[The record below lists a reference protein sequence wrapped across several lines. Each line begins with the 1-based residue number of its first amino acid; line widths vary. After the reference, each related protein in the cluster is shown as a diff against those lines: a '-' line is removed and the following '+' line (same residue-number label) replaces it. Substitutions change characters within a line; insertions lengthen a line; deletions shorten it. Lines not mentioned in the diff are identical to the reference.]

1 MPYAANGLLQK
12 LTAAPEIRYK
22 HLFRINKMKNFSIV
36 TISIIFLIVGGCEKS
51 QTPPV
56 VKPAQNSTAAST
68 DTATIVITPG
78 ADAQKKAQE
87 AFILAKPGDV
97 IEFAEGK
104 FEFDGTI
111 SLVGIADVT
120 VRGKG
125 MEKTILNF
133 AKFQDGKGGE
143 GVKVKAD
150 RFTIEDLTIE
160 DTPGD
165 AIKLQDCNG
174 LTMRRIR
181 TWWTNGPSS
190 ENGAYG
196 LYPVLS
202 NNVLIENCV
211 AQCASDAGIYVGQ
224 SKQIIVRNCV
234 TEKNVAGI
242 EIENCIGADVYNNV
256 SKNNAG
262 GILVF
267 SLPGLTI
274 KNGTDC
280 RVFNNTISSNNHVN
294 FAKAGAM
301 VATVPSG
308 TGLMIMAN
316 DRVEASGNT
325 FDGNAGAGC
334 LIVSFLTT
342 QRQFDDAQY
351 DPYPEAVSIKN
362 NVFKNG
368 GSDPQGD
375 QFKMFTDATGQN
387 LPDIVYDG
395 ILDPKKLVDEKL
407 PTELG
412 VSIIDNG
419 DATFVN
425 LDLGTLFA
433 GSQPNMTTDIT
444 EFAHPLPPVKT
455 VTIEGV
461 E

>member
-1 MPYAANGLLQK
+1 
-12 LTAAPEIRYK
+12 
-22 HLFRINKMKNFSIV
+22 
-36 TISIIFLIVGGCEKS
+36 
-51 QTPPV
+51 
-56 VKPAQNSTAAST
+56 
-68 DTATIVITPG
+68 
-78 ADAQKKAQE
+78 
-87 AFILAKPGDV
+87 
-97 IEFAEGK
+97 
-104 FEFDGTI
+104 
-111 SLVGIADVT
+111 
-120 VRGKG
+120 
-125 MEKTILNF
+125 MEQTILNF
-133 AKFQDGKGGE
+133 AKFKDGKGGE
-143 GVKVKAD
+143 GVKVNAD

-224 SKQIIVRNCV
+224 SKQVIVRNCM

-242 EIENCIGADVYNNV
+242 EIENCIGADVHDNV
-256 SKNNAG
+256 SKNNTG

-280 RVFNNTISSNNHVN
+280 RVFNNTITANNHEN
-294 FAKAGAM
+294 FAKEGAM

-316 DRVEASGNT
+316 DRVEAFGNT

-334 LIVSFLTT
+334 LIVSFITT
-342 QRQFDDAQY
+342 QRKFDDPQY
-351 DPYPEAVSIKN
+351 DPYPEAIAVKN
-362 NVFKNG
+362 NTFKNG
-368 GSDPQGD
+368 GTDPQGE

-395 ILDPKKLVDEKL
+395 ILDQTKLVDKKL
-407 PTELG
+407 PADLS

-419 DATFVN
+419 KATFVN
-425 LDLGTLFA
+425 LDLGKLFA
-433 GSQPNMTTDIT
+433 GKQPNMTTDIT

-461 E
+461 K

>member
-1 MPYAANGLLQK
+1 
-12 LTAAPEIRYK
+12 
-22 HLFRINKMKNFSIV
+22 MKNLSIA
-36 TISIIFLIVGGCEKS
+36 ISLVITLIVSGCEKS
-51 QTPPV
+51 PLPSTTESSTTESSTTEPVKNVTTETPH
-56 VKPAQNSTAAST
+56 
-68 DTATIVITPG
+68 TATIVITPG
-78 ADAQKKAQE
+78 AEAQKKAQE
-87 AFILAKPGDV
+87 AFLLAEPGDI

-104 FEFDGTI
+104 FEFDSPLSLIDVANVTI
-111 SLVGIADVT
+111 
-120 VRGKG
+120 RGKG
-125 MEKTILNF
+125 MEQTILNF
-133 AKFQDGKGGE
+133 SKFQDGKGGE
-143 GVKVKAD
+143 GIKVKAD
-150 RFTIEDLTIE
+150 QFTIEDLTIE

-202 NNVLIENCV
+202 NNVLIEDCV
-211 AQCASDAGIYVGQ
+211 AECASDAGIYVGQ
-224 SKQIIVRNCV
+224 SKQIIVRNCI

-242 EIENCIGADVYNNV
+242 EIENCIGADVYDNV
-256 SKNNAG
+256 SKNNTG

-274 KNGTDC
+274 KNGADC
-280 RVFNNTISSNNHVN
+280 RVFNNTITANNHEN
-294 FAKAGAM
+294 FAKEGAM

-316 DRVEASGNT
+316 DRVEAFGNT

-351 DPYPEAVSIKN
+351 DPYPEAISIKN
-362 NVFKNG
+362 NTFKNG

-395 ILDPKKLVDEKL
+395 ILNQTKLVDGKL
-407 PTELG
+407 PDDLG
-412 VSIIDNG
+412 VSIIENG
-419 DATFVN
+419 EATFVN

-433 GSQPNMTTDIT
+433 GGQPNMTTDIT
-444 EFAHPLPPVKT
+444 GFTNPLPPVKT
-455 VTIEGV
+455 VTIDGV
-461 E
+461 K